1 MRAGKTPLT
10 ARTLR
15 RYADAMIGRGT
26 AEGATCAR
34 SLGGIAFAALL
45 ALLGGPGCTVAFG
58 QRNIFPAR
66 TERLPPMP
74 EGLTRTNVELVVD
87 EGVTI
92 RGWHLHKPGS
102 RRVALFFHGNGAGI
116 QSSAWALHWLAMAL
130 DADVVAFDDRGYGFS
145 DGPPSLDAIVEDA
158 LRIHGFVGQELGL
171 RDRPLVVIGESM
183 GTAPAIHLAA
193 HRRVDALIVIS
204 PFSSYQDLVAAVR
217 RSTPWYVRVTPDA
230 SLLGLR
236 AAPLADLASVTAT
249 TLIVHGTRDELTT
262 PDVVHRVEAACA
274 SARKLVCAFDGTHGD
289 AHPGNPTVRACIERF
304 EKTLA
309 ATAPFERD

>member
-1 MRAGKTPLT
+1 
-10 ARTLR
+10 
-15 RYADAMIGRGT
+15 MIGQ
-26 AEGATCAR
+26 GAPGRARCAR
-34 SLGGIAFAALL
+34 ALGGIALVALL
-45 ALLGGPGCTVAFG
+45 ALLGGPGCTLAFG
-58 QRNIFPAR
+58 QWNIFPAR
-66 TERLPPMP
+66 TGPLPPMP
-74 EGLTRTNVELVVD
+74 EGLTRTNVELVMD
-87 EGVTI
+87 GGVTI

-171 RDRPLVVIGESM
+171 GDRPLVVIGESM

-193 HRRVDALIVIS
+193 HRRVAALILIS
-204 PFSSYQDLVAAVR
+204 PFSSYQDLIAAVR

-230 SLLGLR
+230 SLLDLR
-236 AAPLADLASVTAT
+236 TSPLADLASVTAE
-249 TLIVHGTRDELTT
+249 TLIVHGTRDNLTT
-262 PDVVHRVEAACA
+262 PDVVRRVEAACA
-274 SARKLVCAFDGTHGD
+274 SARKVVCPFDGTHGD
-289 AHPGNPTVRACIERF
+289 ANPGNPTVRACIERF

-309 ATAPFERD
+309 APAPLERD